1 MENDNETKKPYE
13 KPQIRLEEVGD
24 QELLC
29 GNYGGR
35 SPSPPSETS
44 LFGPFKFM
52 A

>member
-13 KPQIRLEEVGD
+13 KPQIRIEEVGD

-29 GNYGGR
+29 AGYGQES
-35 SPSPPSETS
+35 SPSDLSF
-44 LFGPFKFM
+44 FGLFKFV